1 MPSDITLVYADES
14 LVVVNKPAGLLA
26 VPGRGADK
34 ADCVSLRVQRKY
46 PDALIVH
53 RLDQATSGLMLLA
66 RGLVIQ
72 RALSL
77 LFETRQV
84 HKQYVAV
91 VHGLLEQDT
100 GSINLPLAAD
110 WPARPRQKVDHQL
123 GKAALTHYCVLS
135 RDTSACTTRLVLE
148 PITGRTHQL
157 RVHLSA
163 LGHPILGD
171 ALYSGTPSLE
181 LQAPPLSTRL
191 LLHAQQL
198 SLIHPASALP
208 MVWQVGAVF

>member
-1 MPSDITLVYADES
+1 MPSDIMLVYADES

-66 RGLVIQ
+66 RGKVMQ
-72 RALSL
+72 RTLSQ

-84 HKQYVAV
+84 HKEYVAV
-91 VHGLLEQDT
+91 VQGLLEQNA
-100 GSINLPLAAD
+100 GSISLPLAAD
-110 WPARPRQKVDHQL
+110 WPSRPRQKVDQQQ
-123 GKAALTHYCVLS
+123 GKAALTHYRVQL
-135 RDTSACTTRLVLE
+135 RDTSAGTTRLILE
-148 PITGRTHQL
+148 PVTGRTHQL

-163 LGHPILGD
+163 MGHPILGD
-171 ALYSGTPSLE
+171 ALYGGTPTLE
-181 LQAPPLSTRL
+181 LPEQPTSTRL

-198 SLIHPASALP
+198 ALTHPASALP
-208 MVWQVGAVF
+208 MVWQAWAAF